1 MKKAYLSLVALL
13 ALTSLG
19 SCASQGAQG
28 EKGEQGVAGLNGSD
42 GKNGTDGLTPYIGEN
57 GNWWLGETDTGV
69 KAKGEDGVSPTIE
82 IGDNGN
88 WYINDADTGVSAKGE
103 KGDPGDKGQD
113 GSQILT
119 GTSAPSNETGNVGD
133 FYIDTNTGDY
143 YTKGEEGWVVTGN
156 IKGKDG
162 KDGTTPS
169 IGENG
174 NWWIGDTDTGVKAEG
189 EDGKTPTIVIG
200 TNGNWWIN
208 GQDSG
213 VSAKGEKGD
222 QGIQG
227 EKGDPGDKGTDG
239 TTPSIGENG
248 NWWIGTTDTGIS
260 AKGED
265 GSSPEVK
272 IGDNGNW
279 FINGTDTGVSAK
291 GEKGDAGEKGDTGTA
306 VKSIEKTGSNG
317 NVDTYTITFSDGS
330 TTTFEVTNGKDAV
343 TYIPAIFYNYDGT
356 KLYEFY
362 YEKGSTVT
370 YPLANPTKPDTVEHG
385 YTRHWTFDGWDKSLE
400 NITEPT
406 VFTAKYS
413 SLLTATFM
421 TLNEK
426 GEYVIGG
433 LEDVEFGETPVYKGT
448 TPTKA
453 TTTDSAGTKI
463 EWTFTGW
470 DKAFEPIYENITYY
484 ALFSSPNEVRATF
497 LNEDGTL
504 LGYSYCYIGDSVTYK
519 GPTPTKADVNNNG
532 TITRYT
538 FAGWNLPTENLK
550 LDRTFYA
557 TYTASTY
564 YVCSFVD
571 YDGRVIEDNIE
582 VLKGSS
588 ITAPTSPSREV
599 EANNGTITEYTFS
612 SWSGGDLTSITA
624 PTTFTATYTEN
635 SYSGYLVKFYN
646 ENGKFLAKTAVQPGE
661 KAKYP
666 NSISEVIDDCYSY
679 DIDNVTMFFGWDHD
693 LSSVSSDLNVIAN
706 TKQVKRDY
714 NGEYQGDRVS
724 DSELIA
730 ALDASTT
737 DYSGYHDLDGK
748 RYYCSGKGNWNV
760 SLPIK
765 WRYLADNGNSTY
777 KLMSEHVLATE
788 EKWSYSESADDDG
801 NYPNNY
807 KISRARADLI
817 ASMNT
822 WFKDTSALET
832 VNVDNSTATTDQSNP
847 IYSCDNTDDKI
858 YLPSYQ
864 DLTNSDYGFDNDNDR
879 IATGLKGEIMGYWT
893 RSPYGLGGGPKYV
906 SYVAYHGG
914 LRAINA
920 YMGTNLFGLRPCVTM
935 KII

>member
-1 MKKAYLSLVALL
+1 MIGTNGNWWIDGKDSGVSAK
-13 ALTSLG
+13 
-19 SCASQGAQG
+19 G
-28 EKGEQGVAGLNGSD
+28 EKGEKGDTGEKGD
-42 GKNGTDGLTPYIGEN
+42 KGDNGTTPSIGDN
-57 GNWWLGETDTGV
+57 GNWWIGTTDTGV
-69 KAKGEDGVSPTIE
+69 KAKGEDGSSPE
-82 IGDNGN
+82 IKIGENGN
-88 WYINDADTGVSAKGE
+88 WYIN
-103 KGDPGDKGQD
+103 
-113 GSQILT
+113 
-119 GTSAPSNETGNVGD
+119 
-133 FYIDTNTGDY
+133 
-143 YTKGEEGWVVTGN
+143 
-156 IKGKDG
+156 GK
-162 KDGTTPS
+162 
-169 IGENG
+169 
-174 NWWIGDTDTGVKAEG
+174 
-189 EDGKTPTIVIG
+189 
-200 TNGNWWIN
+200 
-208 GQDSG
+208 DSG
-213 VSAKGEKGD
+213 VSAKGDK
-222 QGIQG
+222 
-227 EKGDPGDKGTDG
+227 GDKGDNG
-239 TTPSIGENG
+239 TTPSIGDNG

-279 FINGTDTGVSAK
+279 FINETDTGVSAK
-291 GEKGDAGEKGDTGTA
+291 GEKGEKGDAGTA

-385 YTRHWTFDGWDKSLE
+385 HTRHWTFDGWDKSLK

-406 VFTAKYS
+406 VFTAKFS

-426 GEYVIGG
+426 GEYVVGG
-433 LEDVEFGETPVYKGT
+433 YEDVEFGETPVYKGT

-453 TTTDSAGTKI
+453 TTYDSAGTKI

-538 FAGWNLPTENLK
+538 FAGWNLSTENLK

-557 TYTASTY
+557 TYTVSTY

-571 YDGRVIEDNIE
+571 YDGRVIKDNIE
-582 VLKGSS
+582 VLSGSS
-588 ITAPTSPSREV
+588 ITAPDSPSREV
-599 EANNGTITEYTFS
+599 ESDNGTITEYAFS
-612 SWSGGDLTSITA
+612 SWSGGNLTSITA
-624 PTTFTATYTEN
+624 PTTFTATYTES
-635 SYSGYLVKFYN
+635 SYSGYMVKFYN

-666 NSISEVIDDCYSY
+666 NSISEVIDECYSY
-679 DIDNVTMFFGWDHD
+679 DIDNVTMFFGWDYD
-693 LSSVSSDLNVIAN
+693 LSSVNSDLNVIAN

-714 NGEYQGDRVS
+714 NGEYQGDRVG

-760 SLPIK
+760 SFPIK

-788 EKWSYSESADDDG
+788 ERWSYSESADADG

-807 KISRARADLI
+807 KISKARADLI
-817 ASMNT
+817 ANMST
-822 WFKDTSALET
+822 WFKDTSGLET
-832 VNVDNSTATTDQSNP
+832 VDVDNSASTCDSSSTK
-847 IYSCDNTDDKI
+847 YSCDNTQDQI
-858 YLPSYQ
+858 YLPSWQ
-864 DLTNSDYGFDNDNDR
+864 DMINSDYGFDSDADR
-879 IATGLKGEIMGYWT
+879 IATTISGEKMSYWT
-893 RSPYGLGGGPKYV
+893 RSPYSYGPT
-906 SYVAYHGG
+906 YVAYVSLKGNMTAH
-914 LRAINA
+914 NA
-920 YMGTNLFGLRPCVTM
+920 SYCPSVGLRPCVTM
-935 KII
+935 KIS